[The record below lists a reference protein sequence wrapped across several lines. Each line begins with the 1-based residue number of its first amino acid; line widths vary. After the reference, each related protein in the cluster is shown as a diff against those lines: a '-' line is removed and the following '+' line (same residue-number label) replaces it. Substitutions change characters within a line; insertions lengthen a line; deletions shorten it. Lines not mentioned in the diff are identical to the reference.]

1 MLSSSLAEL
10 DPAHPIHPVMSYRGH
25 EAAGVRVIRAGQRAT
40 ITDGEG
46 RHRLAAAFAER
57 APGDLNHVNF
67 TRGGSDAVDSTVR
80 FVRHDQQARGKPEK
94 EHFISRER
102 GYRGSSTV
110 GAGLTALAAFHD
122 GFGVPY
128 DWQHKI
134 PSRYTYRNPSG
145 LPRLPII
152 RWWARC
158 VASACWPASNS

>member
-46 RHRLAAAFAER
+46 RHRLAA
-57 APGDLNHVNF
+57 
-67 TRGGSDAVDSTVR
+67 
-80 FVRHDQQARGKPEK
+80 
-94 EHFISRER
+94 
-102 GYRGSSTV
+102 
-110 GAGLTALAAFHD
+110 ALAAFHD